1 MNRFLAT
8 LVFTRVAES
17 GGFTAASRKLGMS
30 VSSIT
35 KSVARLEDEL
45 GVQLLNRTTRRMALK
60 DYGQEFYE
68 RSVRIL
74 AELEDAEAA
83 MREANLSPRGRV
95 RVVMPFSFGRVTL
108 VPALGAFYARYPD
121 ITLDLNFS
129 DVAVDLIEAGY
140 DVAVRTAE
148 VRDARLVTRMLTRGP
163 QITAASPKYLA
174 EHGVPQHP
182 EDLQKHN
189 CIVSR
194 FGPEWSYRTKQGRE
208 LKIRVGGNLVIWSG
222 DAVREAAAVG
232 LGIVN
237 ATWWLLRKDL
247 EAGVIIPI
255 LDEYVTEGAPV
266 SVYYPVNRH
275 LPAKV
280 KAFIDFLIDITQE
293 G

>member
-45 GVQLLNRTTRRMALK
+45 GVQLLNRTTRRMALT

-74 AELEDAEAA
+74 AELEDAETA
-83 MREANLSPRGRV
+83 MRQANLSPRGRV
-95 RVVMPFSFGRVTL
+95 RVVMPFSFGRVTV

-148 VRDARLVTRMLTRGP
+148 VRDADANPWPADNGRFTKVLGRTRR
-163 QITAASPKYLA
+163 ARASGRSSEAQLYCEPLRP
-174 EHGVPQHP
+174 GMVVPDQTG
-182 EDLQKHN
+182 
-189 CIVSR
+189 SR
-194 FGPEWSYRTKQGRE
+194 TQGSRGRE
-208 LKIRVGGNLVIWSG
+208 FGNMEWRRCARS
-222 DAVREAAAVG
+222 R
-232 LGIVN
+232 
-237 ATWWLLRKDL
+237 RR
-247 EAGVIIPI
+247 
-255 LDEYVTEGAPV
+255 GARHCQ
-266 SVYYPVNRH
+266 RH
-275 LPAKV
+275 LVAVAQGP
-280 KAFIDFLIDITQE
+280 
-293 G
+293 